1 MMTKNTILASAL
13 LGAALS
19 ASTASAAL
27 QTTGTLSTWLSGAN
41 GNGILNSWILPGNA
55 PNGNYDWSGNVSS
68 GSSTSATIGDD
79 GFYYA
84 GITVSGAGLSAV
96 SSGSKL
102 QISGAGG
109 PVTVTFTFNANVVGA
124 GFLVSSA
131 SPPTSVTVFNN
142 GLVGTSA
149 AIAIDPSLNGGGAG
163 TGFFGVYAQS
173 SADTF
178 TSISITLN
186 SGQTIELEGAFLQ
199 LVPAPGAVALLGVAG
214 MVGSRRRR

>member
-1 MMTKNTILASAL
+1 MNFKTTIATSAV
-13 LGAALS
+13 LGAALA

-27 QTTGTLSTWLSGAN
+27 VNTGSLSTWLSNAG
-41 GNGILNSWILPGNA
+41 GNGIASSWVIPSNA
-55 PNGNYDWSGNVSS
+55 PNGNYDWFGQVNVTSS
-68 GSSTSATIGDD
+68 AAATIGDD

-84 GITVSGAGLSAV
+84 GISVSAGDGLSTTSGSTLSILASGA
-96 SSGSKL
+96 
-102 QISGAGG
+102 

-131 SPPTSVTVFNN
+131 TPPTSITVFNN
-142 GLVGTSA
+142 GSVGTSS
-149 AIAIDPSLNGGGAG
+149 AIAVDPSLNGGGTG
-163 TGFFGVYAQS
+163 YGFFGVYETS
-173 SADTF
+173 STSSF

-186 SGQTIELEGAFLQ
+186 ANQTLVLSGAYLQ

>member
-1 MMTKNTILASAL
+1 MMSKTTILSSAL
-13 LGAALS
+13 LGAALT

-27 QTTGTLSTWLSGAN
+27 QTTGTLASWLSGAS
-41 GNGILNSWILPGNA
+41 GNGIASSWILPSNA
-55 PNGNYDWSGNVSS
+55 PNGNYDWTGNVSS
-68 GSSTSATIGDD
+68 SSSISATIGDD

-84 GITVSGAGLSAV
+84 GITVSGSGLSAV
-96 SSGSKL
+96 GGNVL
-102 QISGAGG
+102 QISGSGG

-142 GLVGTSA
+142 GLVGTSS
-149 AIAIDPSLNGGGAG
+149 AIAIDPALNGGGTG
-163 TGFFGVYAQS
+163 VGFFGVWAQS
-173 SADTF
+173 GADTF
-178 TSISITLN
+178 TSISVTLN
-186 SGQTIELEGAFLQ
+186 SGQTIALSGAYLQ